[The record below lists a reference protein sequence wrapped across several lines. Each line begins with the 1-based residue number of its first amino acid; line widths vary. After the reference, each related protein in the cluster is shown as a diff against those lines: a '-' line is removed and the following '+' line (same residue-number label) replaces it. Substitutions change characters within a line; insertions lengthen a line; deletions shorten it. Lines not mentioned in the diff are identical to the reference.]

1 MLWIV
6 LGIFTY
12 PKSNLQT
19 MKNLLLFVIA
29 LLCCIQIS
37 AQIKRETFES
47 RYLNSTREFKIKL
60 PENYDPESELK
71 HPVIIVFDGEYLFE
85 PVNGQ
90 VSFQTHFDEMP
101 ESIVVGIIQGKERF
115 YDSYFDEVSGLPFE
129 SGDRFYKFIDQE
141 LLPYL
146 DANYN
151 TSKFKVAVGHN
162 LMGNF
167 INSFLFHEK
176 PVFQAYINLS
186 PDFKGTMSQ
195 NVATRLEW
203 LEDDIFYYMATSD
216 KDIKGIRNIVQETH
230 QQLKGIDNQELTY
243 YYDELKGDSHYQL
256 VTGALSKAMD
266 RIFELYKPLDEK
278 ELNEKVFPYEG
289 TLDDYIVDRYK
300 RIDDLFGIYKPISEK
315 ELEQLIVVA
324 EKRED
329 IESVYKIGK
338 LANKLNPE
346 SSFGTYYMAQY
357 AEKLGKTKKAVKLYE
372 SALTL
377 EDMAHIDRDFIM
389 SHVEGLKFVEDDTE
403 TDEDDDEEN

>member
-1 MLWIV
+1 
-6 LGIFTY
+6 
-12 PKSNLQT
+12 
-19 MKNLLLFVIA
+19 MKNA
-29 LLCCIQIS
+29 LIFIVSLCFCAQLS
-37 AQIKRETFES
+37 AQIVYEKFES
-47 RYLNSTREFKIKL
+47 RKLNSSRDLKIKL
-60 PENYDPESELK
+60 PDNYDPESELK

-85 PVNGQ
+85 PVCGQ

-101 ESIVVGIIQGKERF
+101 ESIIVGIIQGKERF

-129 SGDRFYKFIDQE
+129 SGDRFYKFVDQE
-141 LLPYL
+141 LIPYI

-167 INSFLFHEK
+167 INSFLFHEE
-176 PVFQAYINLS
+176 PVFQAYINIS

-216 KDIKGIRNIVQETH
+216 KDIKSIRDIVRDTDQS
-230 QQLKGIDNQELTY
+230 LKTIDNQKLTY

-266 RIFELYKPLDEK
+266 RIFELYKPLDDK
-278 ELNEKVFPYEG
+278 EIKEKVMPYDG

-300 RIDDLFGIYKPISEK
+300 RIDDLFGIFKPISEE
-315 ELEQLIVVA
+315 ELQQLIMAA
-324 EKRED
+324 EERD
-329 IESVYKIGK
+329 DLESVYKIGK
-338 LANKLNPE
+338 LANKLNPN
-346 SSFGTYYMAQY
+346 SSFGTYHMALY
-357 AEKLGKTKKAVKLYE
+357 AEKLGKTKKALKLYE

-377 EDMAHIDRDFIM
+377 EDMAHIDREFIM
-389 SHVEGLKFVEDDTE
+389 SHVEGLKVVEDDTE
-403 TDEDDDEEN
+403 TDEDDEEN

>member
-1 MLWIV
+1 MKKTY
-6 LGIFTY
+6 IFIF
-12 PKSNLQT
+12 S
-19 MKNLLLFVIA
+19 LF
-29 LLCCIQIS
+29 LCAHIS
-37 AQIKRETFES
+37 AQVIYEKFES
-47 RYLNSTREFKIKL
+47 RKLNSTRQLKIKL
-60 PENYDPESELK
+60 PDNYDSESELK

-90 VSFQTHFDEMP
+90 VNFQTHFDEMP
-101 ESIVVGIIQGKERF
+101 ESIIVGIIQGEERF

-129 SGDRFYKFIDQE
+129 SGDRFYKFVEQE
-141 LLPYL
+141 LIPHI

-167 INSFLFHEK
+167 MNAFLFHEE

-186 PDFKGTMSQ
+186 PDFKGTMNE

-216 KDIKGIRNIVQETH
+216 NDIKSIRNTVRSTH
-230 QQLKGIDNQELTY
+230 ESLKSINNKHLTY
-243 YYDELKGDSHYQL
+243 YYDELKGDTHYQL

-278 ELNEKVFPYEG
+278 ELKEKVMPYEG

-300 RIDDLFGIYKPISEK
+300 RIDELFGIFKPISEE
-315 ELEQLIVVA
+315 ELQQLITVA
-324 EKRED
+324 ENRED
-329 IESVYKIGK
+329 LESVYKIGK
-338 LANKLNPE
+338 LANKLNPN
-346 SSFGTYYMAQY
+346 SSFGTYYMALY

-372 SALTL
+372 SALAL
-377 EDMAHIDRDFIM
+377 EDMIHIDREFIM
-389 SHVEGLKFVEDDTE
+389 SHVEGLKVVEEDTE
-403 TDEDDDEEN
+403 TEDEDDEEN